1 MSIRVQQAVSMPSTP
16 PNPAPAPPK
25 PPSSSDA
32 SSAAKPAEPQPPIC
46 EPLATVPTT
55 VPATTGEVSSIQTAR
70 PRGLVDYFKPT
81 VNYWMETEVH
91 VYGFSIAANVL
102 LSFFPFLIVMVSFF
116 QNVLQ
121 WREAADAVYFALGQ
135 YFPDTVGDFLS
146 RNLRSSI
153 ATRGKVQVGSLLLLM
168 FVANGIF
175 EPLEVALNRVWGV
188 TTNRS
193 FLKNQILSM
202 GMIFLCGSLAMLS
215 IVLTTVNMQWFTN
228 LGLPLP
234 KPMLD
239 LVGDFVLKLAAFP
252 ITVLMLFFIYWL
264 LPNRK
269 VPARMVFLPAFWV
282 ALALEAAKYLNLLL
296 WPLLRIKLTHE
307 YGPFINSAA
316 IVLWS
321 FLAAMIVLA
330 GAEWAARYW
339 REAACE
345 EAITEAADAKLAA
358 PKTR

>member
-1 MSIRVQQAVSMPSTP
+1 MPLPP
-16 PNPAPAPPK
+16 PNPNLAPPR
-25 PPSSSDA
+25 PTSPLDLSPLS
-32 SSAAKPAEPQPPIC
+32 PAV
-46 EPLATVPTT
+46 T
-55 VPATTGEVSSIQTAR
+55 PATSSIVSPIQTAR
-70 PRGLVDYFKPT
+70 PGGLIGYCGPT
-81 VNYWMETEVH
+81 VRYWMETEVH

-135 YFPDTVGDFLS
+135 YFPEGVGDFVA
-146 RNLRSSI
+146 RNLRFSI
-153 ATRGKVQVGSLLLLM
+153 MSRGKVQVGSLVLLM

-175 EPLEVALNRVWGV
+175 VPLEVALNRVWGV

-193 FLKNQILSM
+193 YLKNQILSM

-215 IVLTTVNMQWFTN
+215 IILTTLNLQWFTN
-228 LGLPLP
+228 LGLPIPEPLV
-234 KPMLD
+234 D
-239 LVGDFVLKLAAFP
+239 IVGDLILKMAAFP
-252 ITVLMLFFIYWL
+252 ITVLLLFFIYWL

-269 VPARMVFLPAFWV
+269 VPASMVFLPAFWV
-282 ALALEAAKYLNLLL
+282 ALALEAAKYLNLMI
-296 WPLLRIKLTHE
+296 WPLLRVKLIHE
-307 YGPFINSAA
+307 YGPFFNSAA

-339 REAACE
+339 REEACE
-345 EAITEAADAKLAA
+345 VAMADAEKP
-358 PKTR
+358 PKEG

>member
-1 MSIRVQQAVSMPSTP
+1 MF
-16 PNPAPAPPK
+16 NP
-25 PPSSSDA
+25 
-32 SSAAKPAEPQPPIC
+32 
-46 EPLATVPTT
+46 
-55 VPATTGEVSSIQTAR
+55 IQTAR
-70 PRGLVDYFKPT
+70 PGGVISYFAPT
-81 VNYWMETEVH
+81 VRYWMETEVH

-116 QNVLQ
+116 QNVLH

-135 YFPDTVGDFLS
+135 YFPESVGDFVA
-146 RNLRSSI
+146 RNLRFSI
-153 ATRGKVQVGSLLLLM
+153 LSRGKVQVGSLVLLM

-193 FLKNQILSM
+193 YLKNQILSM

-215 IVLTTVNMQWFTN
+215 IILTTLNLQWLTN
-228 LGLPLP
+228 LGLPIP
-234 KPMLD
+234 PP
-239 LVGDFVLKLAAFP
+239 LVDFAGGLILKMAAFP
-252 ITVLMLFFIYWL
+252 ITVLLLFFIYWL

-282 ALALEAAKYLNLLL
+282 ALTLEAAKYVNMLV
-296 WPLLRIKLTHE
+296 WPLLRVKLTHE
-307 YGPFINSAA
+307 YGPFFNSAA

-321 FLAAMIVLA
+321 FLASMIVLA

-339 REAACE
+339 REAALE
-345 EAITEAADAKLAA
+345 EAAQASVEQAKDA
-358 PKTR
+358 